1 MKRLRIVLL
10 LAVALAAIAGGWYAL
25 ERRNPTSLVGR
36 IMDMAAQS
44 GMQSLDGSKVRGNA
58 TQSGNAL
65 EEMVGL
71 AIQGINLFQ
80 GDKGVEL
87 WRLKATWA
95 HMSQNGGVID
105 VDKPVVRYAL
115 GDASVSN
122 PDGDVLDVQAQKGRI
137 TDNQRFLTLWDDVII
152 TRFEDTITSPRMDYD
167 AATRMMTF
175 PEGALLE
182 SPTASGRAT
191 FFTWNLQTKVME
203 GSGGVEVILKPRQA
217 AGTTAETPRSLPQPP
232 LQQPTVPSDK
242 EYLP

>member
-1 MKRLRIVLL
+1 MKRLRIALF

-44 GMQSLDGSKVRGNA
+44 GRQSLDGSKIQGNA
-58 TQSGNAL
+58 TQDGNAL

-115 GDASVSN
+115 GDASASA

-137 TDNQRFLTLWDDVII
+137 TDNQRFLTLWDDVVI
-152 TRFEDTITSPRMDYD
+152 TRFADTITSPRMNYD
-167 AATRMMTF
+167 AATRIMTF
-175 PEGALLE
+175 PEGASLE
-182 SPTASGRAT
+182 SPTASGTAT
-191 FFTWNLQTKVME
+191 FFTWNLQTQVME
-203 GSGGVEVILKPRQA
+203 GSGGVTVILKPREA
-217 AGTTAETPRSLPQPP
+217 TEPAVETSGALPHTC
-232 LQQPTVPSDK
+232 LSQPTVPSDK
-242 EYLP
+242 E